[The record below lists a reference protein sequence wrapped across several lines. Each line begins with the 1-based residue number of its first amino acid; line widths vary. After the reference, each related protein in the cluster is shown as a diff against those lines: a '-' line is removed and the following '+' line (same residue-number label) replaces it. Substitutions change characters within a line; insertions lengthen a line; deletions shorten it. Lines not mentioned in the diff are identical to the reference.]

1 MDAAVERVH
10 AALAEAPPKSSRMLS
25 LDALRGF
32 DMLWII
38 GVDQII
44 YSVQKAFPSRV
55 TEALATQFEHATWE
69 GFHFY
74 DLIFPLF
81 VFLVGIT
88 TVFSLSKAPETG
100 SKAAVYKRMARRF
113 LLLYL
118 LAFVHDGV
126 LWGENIRMLG
136 VLQRIAWCY
145 LFTSLLYMHLR
156 VRGLIVV
163 FAVILIGYWAL
174 MTFVPPPGEDAPTF
188 AMHRNWSNRIDS
200 KLLLPGDWEP
210 RGWRNEGYLSTL
222 PAIATCIL
230 GTFTGVLLK
239 AKNLS
244 DAQKLCYMAVGGAL
258 LLIAGY
264 IWGLQFPVIKRIWT
278 STYVLVAGGY
288 SLLLLAAFYYIVDI
302 RGWRKWA
309 TPFFWIG
316 ANAIVAYVLA
326 SIAPWGWFMGPFAN
340 WLAAYCG
347 GMANVLA
354 AAVIPS
360 LVILLMYVMYRKQWY
375 LRV

>member
-1 MDAAVERVH
+1 MDASSERIHDAAVEV
-10 AALAEAPPKSSRMLS
+10 APATARMLS

-32 DMLWII
+32 DMFWII
-38 GVDQII
+38 GVDQVI
-44 YSVQKAFPSRV
+44 YSIRKAFPSRF

-69 GFHFY
+69 GFRFY

-81 VFLVGIT
+81 IFLVGIT
-88 TVFSLSKAPETG
+88 TVFSLSKVPETG
-100 SKAAVYKRMARRF
+100 SKAAVYKRIARRF

-126 LWGENIRMLG
+126 LWGENVRMLG

-145 LFTSLLYMHLR
+145 LFTSLLYLHLR
-156 VRGLIVV
+156 LRGLVVV
-163 FAVILIGYWAL
+163 FVAILIGYWAL
-174 MTFVPPPGEDAPTF
+174 MTFVPPPGEAVPTF
-188 AMHRNWSNRIDS
+188 AMHKNWSNRIDS
-200 KLLLPGDWEP
+200 KFLLPGDWEP

-230 GTFTGVLLK
+230 GTFTGVMLR
-239 AKNLS
+239 AKHLS
-244 DAQKLCYMAVGGAL
+244 DMWKLRYMAMGGAVL
-258 LLIAGY
+258 LVIGY
-264 IWGLQFPVIKRIWT
+264 VWGFQFPIIKRIWT

-288 SLLLLAAFYYIVDI
+288 SLLLLATFFYVIDI
-302 RGWRKWA
+302 RGWRRWA

-326 SIAPWGWFMGPFAN
+326 SIAPWEWFLGPFAN
-340 WLAAYCG
+340 WLAVYCG
-347 GMANVLA
+347 GVAGVLA
-354 AAVIPS
+354 ASVIPG
-360 LVILLMYVMYRKQWY
+360 LVILLMYVMYRKRWY

>member
-1 MDAAVERVH
+1 MDAAAERAHGDV
-10 AALAEAPPKSSRMLS
+10 AAIAPISPRMLS

-32 DMLWII
+32 DMFWII
-38 GVDQII
+38 GVDQVI
-44 YSVQKAFPSRV
+44 YSIQKAFPSRF
-55 TEALATQFEHATWE
+55 TEALATQFEHATWD
-69 GFHFY
+69 GFRFY

-88 TVFSLSKAPETG
+88 TVFSLSKVPETG
-100 SKAAVYKRMARRF
+100 SKAVVYQRIARRF
-113 LLLYL
+113 VLLYL

-145 LFTSLLYMHLR
+145 LFTSLLYLHLR
-156 VRGLIVV
+156 LRGLIVV
-163 FAVILIGYWAL
+163 FVAVLIGYWAL

-188 AMHRNWSNRIDS
+188 AMHRNWSNRIDT
-200 KLLLPGDWEP
+200 KFLLPGDWEP

-239 AKNLS
+239 ARNLS
-244 DAQKLCYMAVGGAL
+244 DVQKLCYMALAGAV
-258 LLIAGY
+258 LLIVGY

-278 STYVLVAGGY
+278 STYVMVAGGY

-302 RGWRKWA
+302 LHWRKWA

-326 SIAPWGWFMGPFAN
+326 SIAPWEWVMGPFAD
-340 WLAAYCG
+340 WLAVYCG
-347 GMANVLA
+347 GGARVLA
-354 AAVIPS
+354 ASVIPGF
-360 LVILLMYVMYRKQWY
+360 VILLMYVMYRKQWY

>member
-1 MDAAVERVH
+1 MDTADERIHAAVPE
-10 AALAEAPPKSSRMLS
+10 LAPTSTRMLS

-44 YSVQKAFPSRV
+44 YSIRNTFPTRF
-55 TEALATQFEHATWE
+55 TEALATQFEHANWE
-69 GFHFY
+69 GFRFY

-81 VFLVGIT
+81 IFLVGIT
-88 TVFSLSKAPETG
+88 TVFSLSKVPETG
-100 SKAAVYKRMARRF
+100 SKASVYKRIARRF

-145 LFTSLLYMHLR
+145 LFTSLLYLHLR
-156 VRGLIVV
+156 LRGLVVV
-163 FAVILIGYWAL
+163 FVAILIGYWAL
-174 MTFVPPPGEDAPTF
+174 MTFVPPPGEAAPTF
-188 AMHRNWSNRIDS
+188 AMHKNWSNHIDS
-200 KLLLPGDWEP
+200 KFLLPGDWEP

-230 GTFTGVLLK
+230 GTFTGVMLR
-239 AKNLS
+239 AKHFS
-244 DAQKLCYMAVGGAL
+244 DMQKLRYMAMGGVV
-258 LLIAGY
+258 LLIVGY
-264 IWGLQFPVIKRIWT
+264 IWGFQFPIIKRIWT

-288 SLLLLAAFYYIVDI
+288 SLLLLAAFFYMIDI
-302 RGWRKWA
+302 RGWRRWA
-309 TPFFWIG
+309 TPFLWIG

-326 SIAPWGWFMGPFAN
+326 SIAPWEWFLGPFAN
-340 WLAAYCG
+340 WLAVYCG
-347 GMANVLA
+347 DVASVLA
-354 AAVIPS
+354 ASVIPG
-360 LVILLMYVMYRKQWY
+360 LVILLMYVMYKRQWY